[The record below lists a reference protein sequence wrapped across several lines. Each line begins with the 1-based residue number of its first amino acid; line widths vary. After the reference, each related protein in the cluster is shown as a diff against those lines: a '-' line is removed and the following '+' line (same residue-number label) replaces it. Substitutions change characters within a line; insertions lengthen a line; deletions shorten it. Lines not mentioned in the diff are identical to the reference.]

1 MYSKEGMLEDTKY
14 LFKFFNFVSIISGLI
29 LILYILISVYTSD
42 YMSVF
47 LSMLSPAVGSYLQLG
62 NVTLFFF
69 KEIMLV
75 HIVSL
80 LATLFLFLGLLATD
94 SYDLDTPITN
104 IFLVVNLI
112 WVTFT
117 IILIVILVLIT
128 LFMMKDKK

>member
-1 MYSKEGMLEDTKY
+1 
-14 LFKFFNFVSIISGLI
+14 
-29 LILYILISVYTSD
+29 
-42 YMSVF
+42 
-47 LSMLSPAVGSYLQLG
+47 VGSYLQLS
-62 NVTLFFF
+62 NVTLLFF

-128 LFMMKDKK
+128 LFMMKEKK

>member
-47 LSMLSPAVGSYLQLG
+47 LSMLSPAVGSYLQLS
-62 NVTLFFF
+62 NVTLLFF

-128 LFMMKDKK
+128 LFMMKEKK